1 MAERK
6 VSSIVCFDNLTS
18 MLGIT
23 MCISTNRTVYSFG
36 KHSRGAHGHR
46 ENELPIPKEIN
57 SLQAICNIDCGS
69 FHAICLNDEGRVF
82 TFGDNSYGQL
92 GVSKVVTPFC
102 YGPQD
107 YNILQLPIIRQISA
121 GSFYNVCLSVD
132 NEVYSFGQNNCGQ
145 LGTGDF
151 TDYNYPQKIS
161 TVLVESNEVNGE
173 YTFCIVS
180 KDLCDIDFIQCGSYS
195 SVCKSFSGDI
205 YVFGNNAQGQLGI
218 GNTYNQNIPFKVL
231 DWPDNIVDIKMGFRH
246 TVVLTADNEVYSCGN
261 NTFGQLGRKTPRNK
275 KSIIFSKIEYSDNI
289 IRIEC
294 SQNHTL
300 CIDTLGYLVIF
311 GNNQHNQLGL
321 ESTSNIDKPM
331 KHPSL
336 SNIID
341 ISSGGYHTFVKTSNN
356 EIYGFGDNCSSQLGI
371 ITDYRCQ
378 KTPIPLFK
386 GNEDLWC
393 SSISRKSNAKSAR
406 K

>member
-46 ENELPIPKEIN
+46 ENEVRIPKEIN

-173 YTFCIVS
+173 YTVSDIDMLASLLTGDSCNSTTCVEKESNLEKNSHAKSISNVIEYRVS
-180 KDLCDIDFIQCGSYS
+180 KGLNYFLVIGGTNGYSGEFILNIDFTPDGPS
-195 SVCKSFSGDI
+195 SS
-205 YVFGNNAQGQLGI
+205 
-218 GNTYNQNIPFKVL
+218 
-231 DWPDNIVDIKMGFRH
+231 
-246 TVVLTADNEVYSCGN
+246 
-261 NTFGQLGRKTPRNK
+261 
-275 KSIIFSKIEYSDNI
+275 
-289 IRIEC
+289 
-294 SQNHTL
+294 
-300 CIDTLGYLVIF
+300 
-311 GNNQHNQLGL
+311 
-321 ESTSNIDKPM
+321 ST
-331 KHPSL
+331 PSL
-336 SNIID
+336 STTPSLSPTPSKSLSITSTESISNSISVTPTISPISESPSISNTPSISLTSSKSTSVIIPINSNPEGPID
-341 ISSGGYHTFVKTSNN
+341 SDEYTFTYPLFSYSDYDDD
-356 EIYGFGDNCSSQLGI
+356 EIVV
-371 ITDYRCQ
+371 
-378 KTPIPLFK
+378 PIPS
-386 GNEDLWC
+386 D
-393 SSISRKSNAKSAR
+393 SSIPSISRFFEDNSETIDKSNSSSIFISLGIVLTIVLLLI
-406 K
+406 